1 MELENYGVEI
11 MKYVYLKLDEN
22 GNIFGIFYDE
32 QNEHDKKIE
41 LTDIE
46 FEHFNENMFFYKYI
60 NNNLVYDESLK
71 NLNSINEKNEKI
83 NNEIGLL
90 KRKLTETDYKIIKC
104 YEAFMLQQPLPYN
117 LEELSAQRDVW
128 RKEINQLEEE
138 INNL

>member
-46 FEHFNENMFFYKYI
+46 FEHFNENMFFYKYV

-71 NLNSINEKNEKI
+71 NLNSLNEKNEKV

-90 KRKLTETDYKIIKC
+90 KRKLTNTDYKIIKC
-104 YEAFMLQQPLPYN
+104 YEAFMRQQPLPYN
-117 LEELSAQRDVW
+117 LEELSAQRDAW
-128 RKEINQLEEE
+128 RTEINELEEE
-138 INNL
+138 LA

>member
-1 MELENYGVEI
+1 

-46 FEHFNENMFFYKYI
+46 FEHFNENMFFYKYV

-90 KRKLTETDYKIIKC
+90 KTKLTETDYKIIKC

-117 LEELSAQRDVW
+117 LEELSAQRDAW
-128 RKEINQLEEE
+128 RAEINQLEED
-138 INNL
+138 LKTL

>member
-1 MELENYGVEI
+1 

>member
-1 MELENYGVEI
+1 

-46 FEHFNENMFFYKYI
+46 FEHFNENMFFYKYV

-117 LEELSAQRDVW
+117 LEELSAQRDAW
-128 RKEINQLEEE
+128 RAEINQLEEGLKE
-138 INNL
+138 LE